1 MCSNRNITLK
11 VFEFCEHGN
20 TVMELG
26 FVVEQR
32 NYFYS
37 LRKRMEGRKT
47 GKISKI
53 IFLSAIIIV
62 KLGLMA
68 KMQIRNPI

>member
-1 MCSNRNITLK
+1 
-11 VFEFCEHGN
+11 
-20 TVMELG
+20 MELG

-37 LRKRMEGRKT
+37 LRKRIEGRKT

-62 KLGLMA
+62 KLGPMA